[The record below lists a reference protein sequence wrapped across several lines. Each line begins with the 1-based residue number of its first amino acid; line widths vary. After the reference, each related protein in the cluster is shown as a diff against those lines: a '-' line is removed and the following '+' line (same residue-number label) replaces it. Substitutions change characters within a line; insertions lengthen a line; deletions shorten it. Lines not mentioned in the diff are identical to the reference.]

1 VKKILPIFSYLFH
14 PIFIPIFA
22 SIYYFYFNDSYFS
35 YSNFDTYI
43 ILIQVLIITICIP
56 ITFFYLLRSL
66 GKIDS
71 IMVSELSQRKLPLFF
86 QAILILVL
94 IKKGATIDRVPEL
107 YFFFLAGFCSTII
120 ALILI
125 FCKIKASL
133 HLLGMS
139 SLLFFITGLSLHN
152 QTNQINLICVLI
164 LITGFVASSRLEMK
178 AHSVKE
184 LIVGF
189 LIGGLPQVGFW
200 WIWL

>member
-1 VKKILPIFSYLFH
+1 MKKILPIFSYLFH
-14 PIFIPIFA
+14 PIFIPTFA

-107 YFFFLAGFCSTII
+107 YFFFMAGFCSTIF
-120 ALILI
+120 ALLLI

-139 SLLFFITGLSLHN
+139 SLLFFITGMSIHN
-152 QTNQINLICVLI
+152 QTNQINLICILI

-178 AHSVKE
+178 AHSARE
-184 LIVGF
+184 LIIGF
-189 LIGGLPQVGFW
+189 LIGGLPQIGFW